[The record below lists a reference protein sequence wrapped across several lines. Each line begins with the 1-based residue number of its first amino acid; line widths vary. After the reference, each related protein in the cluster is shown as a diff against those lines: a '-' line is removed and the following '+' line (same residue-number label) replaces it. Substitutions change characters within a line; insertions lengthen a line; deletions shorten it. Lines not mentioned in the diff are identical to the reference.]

1 MRTIKIS
8 ELKVGDKLPDC
19 EPSKYGQYVDWEINS
34 IRVTKGGRYVIT
46 TNRTYIGSDGV
57 RHDRQFNMRYS
68 NGALSGNT
76 EITVL

>member
-34 IRVTKGGRYVIT
+34 IRVTKGMV
-46 TNRTYIGSDGV
+46 S
-57 RHDRQFNMRYS
+57 
-68 NGALSGNT
+68 
-76 EITVL
+76 